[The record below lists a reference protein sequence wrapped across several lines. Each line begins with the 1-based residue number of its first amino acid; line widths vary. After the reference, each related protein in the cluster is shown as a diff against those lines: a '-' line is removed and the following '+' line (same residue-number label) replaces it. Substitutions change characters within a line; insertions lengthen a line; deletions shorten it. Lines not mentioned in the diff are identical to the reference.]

1 MVSYLEKFKLFMK
14 IQKNAA
20 ALTIKGYERDI
31 AQFFRFLDSQGYSVQ
46 SLNYPILRHFLALLK
61 EQHYSR
67 STIARKI
74 SAVRAFLR
82 YLKKEGVLS
91 GNSWEIVSTPKK
103 DKRLPVFLYPDE
115 VLELLE
121 APEKGSVL
129 GLRDRAILEI
139 LYGSGVRVSELTGLN
154 LADVDM
160 EDGFLRILGKGT
172 KERIVPIGKYARQ
185 AVAVYLRN
193 GRPELEK
200 KCEPERQE
208 DALFLNKLGQRLSDR
223 SVRRILS
230 KYSARIGLGSQV
242 SPHALRHSFAS
253 HMLNAGADLRIVQ
266 DLLGHASIS
275 TTQIYTHIT
284 KDELKR
290 TYLKTH
296 PRA

>member
-1 MVSYLEKFKLFMK
+1 MVGYLEKFKLFMK
-14 IQKNAA
+14 IEKNAA
-20 ALTIKGYERDI
+20 VLTIKGYEKDI
-31 AQFFRFLDSQGYSVQ
+31 SQFFRFLDSEGYLFQCLS
-46 SLNYPILRHFLALLK
+46 YPILRHFLALLK

-82 YLKKEGVLS
+82 YLKREGVLKD
-91 GNSWEIVSTPKK
+91 NSWEIISTPKK
-103 DKRLPVFLYPDE
+103 DKRLPKFLYPDE

-129 GLRDRAILEI
+129 GLRDKAILEI
-139 LYGSGVRVSELTGLN
+139 LYGSGIRVSEMTGLN
-154 LADVDM
+154 LADVDL
-160 EDGFLRILGKGT
+160 EDGILRVLGKGT

-200 KCEPERQE
+200 KSEPGRQE
-208 DALFLNKLGQRLSDR
+208 AALFLNKLGQRLSDR
-223 SVRRILS
+223 SVRRLLS
-230 KYSARIGLGSQV
+230 KYSARTGSGPHV

-290 TYLKTH
+290 IYLKAH